1 MANFTLTGPY
11 GDIECVVNNC
21 MSNEIVLIMAHGF
34 RGSRDGGGRSTA
46 FAQMAAGVCKVV
58 RFNFNGSQILSRQV
72 EELQTVIAT
81 VREKLKPQKLFLLG
95 RSLGGAA
102 SMITASA
109 DENIDGLILWAT
121 PNDLRKT
128 FWNALGE
135 ELYNKLDAGETLHLE
150 DERGKMD
157 LTPDFLTDLD
167 QYDLN
172 ALMSKW
178 QERPLLILHGE
189 QDVTV
194 NVEQGKKNFELAGGD
209 KEIYTFPNG
218 DHTFSEC
225 ATEANA
231 TIVKWLYSR
240 T

>member
-1 MANFTLTGPY
+1 MPSFTFAGPY

-21 MSNEIVLIMAHGF
+21 KSDDVVLIMAHGF

-46 FAQMAAGVCKVV
+46 FAKLAEGVCKVV
-58 RFNFNGSQILSRQV
+58 RFNFNGSQILSRQI
-72 EELQTVIAT
+72 EELQAVIQA
-81 VREKLKPQKLFLLG
+81 VRDKYKPQQLFLLG

-102 SMITASA
+102 SMVTASR
-109 DENIDGLILWAT
+109 DENISGLILWAT

-128 FWNALGE
+128 FYNALGD
-135 ELYNKLDAGETLHLE
+135 ELYKKLNAGETLHLE

-157 LTPDFLTDLD
+157 LTPNFLTDLD
-167 QYDLN
+167 QYDLSSIISN
-172 ALMSKW
+172 W
-178 QERPLLILHGE
+178 QTRPLLILHGE
-189 QDVTV
+189 LDVTV
-194 NVEQGKKNFELAGGD
+194 DVAQGKRNYELAGGD
-209 KEIYTFPNG
+209 KEIYTFANG

-225 ATEANA
+225 ATEANT

>member
-1 MANFTLTGPY
+1 MASFTFTGPY
-11 GDIECVVNNC
+11 GDIECVVNNYKL
-21 MSNEIVLIMAHGF
+21 NDVVLIMAHGF

-46 FAQMAAGVCKVV
+46 FAKLAEGVCKVV

-72 EELQTVIAT
+72 EELQAVIAA
-81 VREKLKPQKLFLLG
+81 VREQYNPEKLFLLG

-102 SMITASA
+102 SMVTASR

-128 FWNALGE
+128 FLSALGD
-135 ELYNKLDAGETLHLE
+135 ELYKQLDAGETLHLE

-167 QYDLN
+167 KYNLTEI
-172 ALMSKW
+172 MSKW
-178 QERPLLILHGE
+178 QDRPLLILHGE

-194 NVEQGKKNFELAGGD
+194 DVAQGRKNFELAGGD
-209 KEIYTFPNG
+209 KEIYIFANG

-225 ATEANA
+225 ATGANA
-231 TIVKWLYSR
+231 QIVKWLYSR

>member
-1 MANFTLTGPY
+1 MPNFTFTGPY

-72 EELQTVIAT
+72 EELQAVIAN
-81 VREKLKPQKLFLLG
+81 VRAKLKPQKLFLLG

-102 SMITASA
+102 SMITAAA

-128 FWNALGE
+128 FWSALGE

-167 QYDLN
+167 KYDLS
-172 ALMSKW
+172 ALMSDW

-194 NVEQGKKNFELAGGD
+194 DVAQGRRNFDLAGGD
-209 KEIYTFPNG
+209 KEIYTFANG
-218 DHTFSEC
+218 DHTFTEC
-225 ATEANA
+225 AGEANA

>member
-1 MANFTLTGPY
+1 MANFTFTGPY

-72 EELQTVIAT
+72 EELQAVIAT

-128 FWNALGE
+128 FWNAFGE
-135 ELYNKLDAGETLHLE
+135 ELYNKLDAGETL
-150 DERGKMD
+150 D
-157 LTPDFLTDLD
+157 
-167 QYDLN
+167 
-172 ALMSKW
+172 
-178 QERPLLILHGE
+178 
-189 QDVTV
+189 
-194 NVEQGKKNFELAGGD
+194 
-209 KEIYTFPNG
+209 
-218 DHTFSEC
+218 
-225 ATEANA
+225 
-231 TIVKWLYSR
+231 
-240 T
+240 

>member
-1 MANFTLTGPY
+1 
-11 GDIECVVNNC
+11 
-21 MSNEIVLIMAHGF
+21 MAHGF

-46 FAQMAAGVCKVV
+46 FVNLAAGVCKVV
-58 RFNFNGSQILSRQV
+58 RFNFNGSQILSRQI
-72 EELQTVIAT
+72 EELQAVVEN
-81 VREKLKPQKLFLLG
+81 VRNRLKPQKLFLLG

-102 SMITASA
+102 SMVTASR
-109 DENIDGLILWAT
+109 DESIDGLILWAT

-135 ELYNKLDAGETLHLE
+135 DLYNKLDAGETLHLE

-167 QYDLN
+167 QYDLS

-225 ATEANA
+225 AAEANA